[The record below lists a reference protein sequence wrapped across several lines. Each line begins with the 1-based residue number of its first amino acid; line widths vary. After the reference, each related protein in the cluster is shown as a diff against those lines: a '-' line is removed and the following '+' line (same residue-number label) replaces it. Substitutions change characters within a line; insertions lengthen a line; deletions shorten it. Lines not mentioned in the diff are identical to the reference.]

1 MPVLL
6 LSKERAW
13 APTRLYEWDVAKAAN
28 KQRAPFAAS
37 APELDVH
44 VD

>member
-6 LSKERAW
+6 PSKESAW
-13 APTRLYEWDVAKAAN
+13 APTRLYERDVTKAAN
-28 KQRAPFAAS
+28 KQRAPFAVS